1 MIEEISEKQKP
12 EGWPAN
18 AIECQLEN
26 IQYQVKKFK
35 LNPNYKNKEVLISL
49 ICNYDLNQQSTIGL
63 CRTTNYEVAII
74 NSLFIEA
81 NFLQL
86 NSLKTYLYE
95 LVGFKTRMQKMLSWI
110 PNVRETL
117 DVKQFSS
124 LFHSLK
130 LYYLSYQK
138 FTVEKNKSFSEQLIE
153 VVESII
159 SLKYDDTE
167 YEEIVD
173 NVTHAYISLINDISY
188 FRCKKRTRIWAF
200 TRSEIYSLYRLA
212 AKYR

>member
-1 MIEEISEKQKP
+1 MSIREYSISS
-12 EGWPAN
+12 
-18 AIECQLEN
+18 
-26 IQYQVKKFK
+26 KKFK

-117 DVKQFSS
+117 DVK
-124 LFHSLK
+124 
-130 LYYLSYQK
+130 
-138 FTVEKNKSFSEQLIE
+138 TI
-153 VVESII
+153 
-159 SLKYDDTE
+159 
-167 YEEIVD
+167 
-173 NVTHAYISLINDISY
+173 
-188 FRCKKRTRIWAF
+188 
-200 TRSEIYSLYRLA
+200 
-212 AKYR
+212 